1 VPALSRSASTR
12 SVSPPFAIKVVEHRT
27 PKNFPSALKP
37 LFEMVT
43 HDTVPLRPA
52 RLSVEEINQK
62 LTSLI
67 DIIFLPGAKL
77 SDLPDG
83 ITHWRIPS

>member
-43 HDTVPLRPA
+43 T
-52 RLSVEEINQK
+52 
-62 LTSLI
+62 
-67 DIIFLPGAKL
+67 
-77 SDLPDG
+77 
-83 ITHWRIPS
+83 IPSHFALLASPSRRSIKS